1 MKSALQ
7 KQVIHEK
14 CHGFQS
20 AEPQNTDI
28 RICNMDSQ
36 EYKNQ
41 FYARC
46 LTESMVITS
55 QRTFKDNVW
64 KRNEKANKILSEK
77 KMKGTTI

>member
-1 MKSALQ
+1 
-7 KQVIHEK
+7 
-14 CHGFQS
+14 
-20 AEPQNTDI
+20 
-28 RICNMDSQ
+28 MDSQ